1 MKLVFISLLVGIHLI
16 PIAIIACR
24 RIKPFYRASDLSV
37 SEEGYKFS
45 IEISPA
51 RWRPIFFETW
61 LTPKYEISVRS
72 SGSTVESGRVECWYA
87 SREMS
92 GRWGPISRFG
102 VGGGDVF
109 SDFRA
114 GETKKFTATLD
125 SSLILGAQGFLFDV
139 VIIAE
144 GMRNPPAGQN
154 HYSELGRFD
163 ISKHIRVHSLA
174 TFVAILSVYGV
185 VLVALLG
192 VIAVL

>member
-1 MKLVFISLLVGIHLI
+1 MKLVFISFLVGFHLI

-24 RIKPFYRASDLSV
+24 RIKPIYRAFDLSV
-37 SEEGYKFS
+37 SKEGYKFS

-87 SREMS
+87 SRDMS

-102 VGGGDVF
+102 VGEGDVF

-114 GETKKFTATLD
+114 GETKKFTATFD
-125 SSLILGAQGFLFDV
+125 SSLILGAQGFLFV
-139 VIIAE
+139 EVRIVE
-144 GMRNPPAGQN
+144 VMRNPPAGQTPS
-154 HYSELGRFD
+154 SELGRFD
-163 ISKHIRVHSLA
+163 VSKPIKVHSLA
-174 TFVAILSVYGV
+174 TLVGIITCY
-185 VLVALLG
+185 VLTLAALLG
-192 VIAVL
+192 VLAAI